1 MMMQQQTPSC
11 HHVSTKAKYTSEQHD
26 ELAKAALRDGYVILR
41 DHFSRETLESVWKP
55 AFLPL
60 LEHHIAKRG
69 LEGARGPAR
78 YYVTLPFVPP
88 FADPAIFE
96 DEDILQI
103 VERLVAKD
111 FVMCQLA
118 IDTPCRGSDTQE
130 VHRDTPSLF
139 EEMDHETPM
148 FQLAV
153 NFPLVDVTIDPW
165 NGPLEI
171 TKGTHML
178 KKEAALEKLN
188 SGEAQ
193 LEAIA
198 MKVGDVMIR
207 DVRGLHRGTENKT
220 DIPRPMCVIGYSRK
234 WLHRPEVDVQIPKNV
249 FDTLSARAKHMLRF
263 ERIVAPQTEVK
274 PVEEIY
280 ESFAF

>member
-1 MMMQQQTPSC
+1 MN
-11 HHVSTKAKYTSEQHD
+11 Y
-26 ELAKAALRDGYVILR
+26 
-41 DHFSRETLESVWKP
+41 
-55 AFLPL
+55 
-60 LEHHIAKRG
+60 HIEKRG
-69 LEGARGPAR
+69 KEGARGPAR
-78 YYVTLPFVPP
+78 YYVTLPFVSP
-88 FADPAIFE
+88 FANPTIYE
-96 DEDILQI
+96 NEDILQI
-103 VERLVAKD
+103 VERLVGKD

-118 IDTPCRGSDTQE
+118 VDTPCKGSDTQE

-139 EEMDHETPM
+139 HDLDHETPM

-171 TKGTHML
+171 TKGTHAL
-178 KKEAALEKLN
+178 KKQAAMEKLN
-188 SGEAQ
+188 NGEATLQ
-193 LEAIA
+193 PIE

-220 DIPRPMCVIGYSRK
+220 DVPRPMCVIGYSRK
-234 WLHRPEVDVQIPKNV
+234 WLRRPEVQVQVPKNV
-249 FDTLSARAKHMLRF
+249 YNGLSPRSKHMLRF
-263 ERIVAPQTEVK
+263 EPVVAPQTEVK